1 MKSFREFM
9 IGEARILDRQEAI
22 QKAID
27 FGPSN
32 LYDRKDIDIKVA
44 KVPLP
49 LKGTVY
55 DIANYLPVVKGLEV
69 DYVGPVGEA

>member
-32 LYDRKDIDIKVA
+32 LYDEDKMA
-44 KVPLP
+44 QASLTTFPNSFEVP
-49 LKGTVY
+49 TC
-55 DIANYLPVVKGLEV
+55 VKK
-69 DYVGPVGEA
+69 